1 MRFPALLSRWSIFAS
16 PLSCASRAIRIFR
29 SSSLRNLAVSGQ
41 STVKNFDAAPMT
53 TVASPSMMKILF
65 VCHKRER
72 SPREPTGMSD
82 KDAPSPRVVAP
93 NITHVGDSISEEA
106 RDRACHNTRREEQRE
121 TPLQLKSRVVHAD
134 QVNTTFLRSALER
147 GS

>member
-1 MRFPALLSRWSIFAS
+1 
-16 PLSCASRAIRIFR
+16 
-29 SSSLRNLAVSGQ
+29 
-41 STVKNFDAAPMT
+41 MT

-72 SPREPTGMSD
+72 SPGEPTGTSD

-106 RDRACHNTRREEQRE
+106 RDRACHNARREEQRE